1 MKSYIVL
8 PQKIKNQ
15 IESKI
20 IWLTG
25 CARSGTTIIGNILG
39 SMNGV
44 EYFFEP
50 DSLKSIFFIKN
61 KMDIK
66 SWSLLFETYLYRDL
80 INNSLNNRKVNLNKK
95 DDSYIFRIKDKKSFN
110 KKFENKFDLV
120 NLTKKNKN
128 FFSKIVIKLP
138 DVTSE
143 IIKLKKIYPN
153 FKIIFVDRN
162 PLEIINSLV
171 KKKWFTSQIL
181 RLHPIIKKG
190 SKLYP
195 YWLDSKQYKLWDKM
209 NIYERSAIYTIK
221 VREIIKKNKK
231 IIVINYNDLVKDPF
245 KVIKKIE
252 KKLKLKRT
260 KKTLQLFKSL
270 RRRTENLSWIEEK
283 IRPEIFRELIK
294 I

>member
-95 DDSYIFRIKDKKSFN
+95 EDSYIFRIK
-110 KKFENKFDLV
+110 
-120 NLTKKNKN
+120 
-128 FFSKIVIKLP
+128 
-138 DVTSE
+138 
-143 IIKLKKIYPN
+143 
-153 FKIIFVDRN
+153 RH
-162 PLEIINSLV
+162 
-171 KKKWFTSQIL
+171 
-181 RLHPIIKKG
+181 R
-190 SKLYP
+190 
-195 YWLDSKQYKLWDKM
+195 
-209 NIYERSAIYTIK
+209 
-221 VREIIKKNKK
+221 
-231 IIVINYNDLVKDPF
+231 
-245 KVIKKIE
+245 
-252 KKLKLKRT
+252 
-260 KKTLQLFKSL
+260 
-270 RRRTENLSWIEEK
+270 
-283 IRPEIFRELIK
+283 
-294 I
+294 